1 MPKYL
6 ALATSTSRLTQA
18 SIIQAHFRGSDQIG
32 AMFSQTWE
40 AVYLQDV
47 EAVIVIKAHV
57 HTSAIVAAK
66 SGESLDCQLLGS
78 FQHFLTD
85 IGGAGMVDCAS
96 TLPRFVFIG
105 VDGRSVA
112 AEEEFYRWKS
122 FGRRI
127 AKKSNVDF
135 SSRDVL
141 LYKYG
146 LPEFLEDDFSGF
158 AQLVGVVDHTETK

>member
-1 MPKYL
+1 
-6 ALATSTSRLTQA
+6 
-18 SIIQAHFRGSDQIG
+18 
-32 AMFSQTWE
+32 
-40 AVYLQDV
+40 
-47 EAVIVIKAHV
+47 
-57 HTSAIVAAK
+57 
-66 SGESLDCQLLGS
+66 
-78 FQHFLTD
+78 
-85 IGGAGMVDCAS
+85 MVDCAS

-158 AQLVGVVDHTETK
+158 AQLVGGCGPHGDQMRQLRFSVLRSVGTEACLSACREYQARRNPALGGCVAARSSS